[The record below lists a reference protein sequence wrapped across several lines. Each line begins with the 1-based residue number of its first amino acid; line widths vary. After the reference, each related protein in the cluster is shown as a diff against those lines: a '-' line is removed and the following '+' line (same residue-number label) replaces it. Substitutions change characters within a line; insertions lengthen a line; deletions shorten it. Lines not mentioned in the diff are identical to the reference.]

1 MSPTYQ
7 LLSDTLADGNVDE
20 NEALLLREMLFEDG
34 QLDLDDVRLLVE
46 LYCNARQRAPAFEQ
60 LFFTVLEQVFLA
72 DGQIQPSEQFYL
84 LKMLYSDRDISP
96 AERDFL
102 KRLQARASQRTA
114 EFDHL
119 CAAALQARGGE

>member
-7 LLSDTLADGNVDE
+7 FVSDTLTDGNVDE

-46 LYCNARQRAPAFEQ
+46 LYCNARQRSPAFEQ
-60 LFFTVLEQVFLA
+60 LFFTVLEQAFLA
-72 DGQIQPSEQFYL
+72 DGEVQPSEQFYL
-84 LKMLYSDRDISP
+84 LKMLYSDRDVNQ

-102 KRLQARASQRTA
+102 KRLQAKASHRTP
-114 EFDHL
+114 EFDRL
-119 CAAALQARGGE
+119 CAEALQTGDGE